1 MAEPA
6 AVTTAK
12 TNSYS
17 NKNNDNNYNDNK
29 QVQLATQI
37 IVEGAV
43 TQKLL
48 STCYWSSMILMTLS
62 TSSYETVSFTVA

>member
-17 NKNNDNNYNDNK
+17 NKNNNNNYNDNK